1 MFEGGGMRILAFAF
15 VVFAALATMELP
27 TTVEKRVALVPIDA
41 ELSSRSPGSL
51 SRQEEGTL
59 KAKDEFKECEKCPM
73 MVVVPAG
80 SFTMGSPQSEPGRYY
95 DEGPQ
100 HHVTFAKPFAVGKF
114 TVTFDEWDACVAD
127 GGCKGYRPEGAGW
140 GRGKRPVISV
150 SWEDAKS
157 YAEWLSRK
165 TGKPYRLLSESEW
178 EYIARAGTT
187 TPFWWGSSISPS
199 RANYDGT
206 VAYNGGAKGE
216 YRKKTMP
223 VDSFAP
229 NPWGLYQVHGN
240 VWQWV
245 EDCYGQGYQGAPVDG
260 SAKNDGDCSPRVIRG
275 GSWNSYP
282 GRLRAAG
289 RDSSVPGSRYSDNGF
304 RVART
309 LTP

>member
-1 MFEGGGMRILAFAF
+1 MY
-15 VVFAALATMELP
+15 
-27 TTVEKRVALVPIDA
+27 KR
-41 ELSSRSPGSL
+41 
-51 SRQEEGTL
+51 Q
-59 KAKDEFKECEKCPM
+59 
-73 MVVVPAG
+73 
-80 SFTMGSPQSEPGRYY
+80 
-95 DEGPQ
+95 
-100 HHVTFAKPFAVGKF
+100 
-114 TVTFDEWDACVAD
+114 
-127 GGCKGYRPEGAGW
+127 
-140 GRGKRPVISV
+140 
-150 SWEDAKS
+150 
-157 YAEWLSRK
+157 
-165 TGKPYRLLSESEW
+165 
-178 EYIARAGTT
+178 
-187 TPFWWGSSISPS
+187 SPS

-229 NPWGLYQVHGN
+229 NPWGLYQVQGN